1 MKRYGV
7 RPSVHPSR
15 APQQQT
21 RCCCRFAAVNLA
33 SRRYQSIAAAAA
45 CGRQIQEL
53 PHGQHTRLL
62 SNQKCHSCGWWH
74 RQFTT
79 YTLVNKSNL
88 NHWIDIAFRSSELSW
103 IFDSNENN
111 EVQVVPHVVFLVA
124 VFLKRNCLVVERCSF
139 QACTENLYTKT
150 HCTILHATT
159 VNKLSPWGRW
169 DNMPPPMAFNLQ
181 WIYVR
186 PSTDGSAVRTSPVA
200 GQLQAASF
208 PIA

>member
-7 RPSVHPSR
+7 HPSVHPSR

-21 RCCCRFAAVNLA
+21 HCCCRFAAVNLA

-45 CGRQIQEL
+45 CGRQMQEL

-62 SNQKCHSCGWWH
+62 SNQKCHSCGRWH

-79 YTLVNKSNL
+79 YTLVSKSNL

-159 VNKLSPWGRW
+159 VNKLSPHRW
-169 DNMPPPMAFNLQ
+169 HSTCSGSMSVRPRMGLQSAHLQ
-181 WIYVR
+181 W
-186 PSTDGSAVRTSPVA
+186 PVSYR
-200 GQLQAASF
+200 QPASR
-208 PIA
+208 